1 MWMPRQIGELKPSV
15 KAARRL
21 LDMASAYFLTR
32 MKELGVEP
40 GSCWREIARTDAL
53 FKRQNEGE
61 YSGSS

>member
-1 MWMPRQIGELKPSV
+1 
-15 KAARRL
+15 
-21 LDMASAYFLTR
+21 MASAYFLTR